1 MVRRISIFHSTASFL
16 TISRFFCYVSIRRR
30 IDEAM
35 ERPRIVMLYLGE
47 PIKLPT
53 QCSIKS
59 LTQLAFNVCN
69 EKEKQFIF
77 NHRHHYPLLFKL
89 VDKDR
94 RLLKQKM
101 HNEFFR
107 MDEIL
112 ERKFVK
118 KLRFPKQHLCTDI
131 CVTISYSL
139 I

>member
-1 MVRRISIFHSTASFL
+1 MTRRSPALHPTASFF
-16 TISRFFCYVSIRRR
+16 TISRFFYYVSIKRRV
-30 IDEAM
+30 DKAM

-47 PIKLPT
+47 PITLPM
-53 QCSIKS
+53 QCPVKS
-59 LTQLAFNVCN
+59 LTQLTYNVCN

-89 VDKDR
+89 VDKER

-118 KLRFPKQHLCTDI
+118 NLRFPKW
-131 CVTISYSL
+131 
-139 I
+139 